1 MSDYVWQPVDEPI
14 GPVELEIEYYTHGDG
29 DTATHYDAG
38 HLGDEWISLGGEIVT
53 TISWGIHGDVRLC
66 RRVPAPPQGV
76 PVEALNRITAWVADW
91 CNGNDDG
98 FDDLAADV
106 IDVRTWLRSLAPA
119 QGQEEQLSEK

>member
-1 MSDYVWQPVDEPI
+1 MSEQWTWQPVDEPI
-14 GPVELEIEYYTHGDG
+14 GPVEIEVEYYTHGDG
-29 DTATHYDAG
+29 DTATHYEAG
-38 HLGDEWISLGGEIVT
+38 YLGDEWVSLGDDVVT
-53 TISWGIHGDVRLC
+53 TINWGAHVDYRLC
-66 RRVPAPPQGV
+66 RRVPASAGV

-119 QGQEEQLSEK
+119 QGQEGE

>member
-1 MSDYVWQPVDEPI
+1 MSEQWAWEPVPDGAAFAAQGGTLLVQGAQMQMYHE
-14 GPVELEIEYYTHGDG
+14 GGVEVCDLPD
-29 DTATHYDAG
+29 D
-38 HLGDEWISLGGEIVT
+38 L
-53 TISWGIHGDVRLC
+53 RLC
-66 RRVPAPPQGV
+66 RRVPASAGV

-119 QGQEEQLSEK
+119 QGQEGE

>member
-1 MSDYVWQPVDEPI
+1 MSDYVWQPVENQ
-14 GPVELEIEYYTHGDG
+14 E
-29 DTATHYDAG
+29 DAIAAAMQ
-38 HLGDEWISLGGEIVT
+38 HILRWDKLPA
-53 TISWGIHGDVRLC
+53 DAALC
-66 RRVPAPPQGV
+66 RRVPASAGV

-119 QGQEEQLSEK
+119 QGQKGE